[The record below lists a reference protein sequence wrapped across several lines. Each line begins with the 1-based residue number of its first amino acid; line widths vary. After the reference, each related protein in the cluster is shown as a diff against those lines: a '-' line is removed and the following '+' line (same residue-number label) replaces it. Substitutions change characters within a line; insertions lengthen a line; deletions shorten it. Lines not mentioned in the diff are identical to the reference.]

1 MAWLVFT
8 ALKSEPKKLNA
19 EMLKVITDI
28 RKEMTLQ
35 NHWNTQPYQTQSTCL
50 QITLCSCVWEMRY
63 AGNIKEISGKKKYKF

>member
-35 NHWNTQPYQTQSTCL
+35 NHWNTKLY
-50 QITLCSCVWEMRY
+50 
-63 AGNIKEISGKKKYKF
+63 

>member
-1 MAWLVFT
+1 MAWVVFT

-35 NHWNTQPYQTQSTCL
+35 NHWNTKLYQAQSTCL
-50 QITLCSCVWEMRY
+50 QITLCSCVWEIT
-63 AGNIKEISGKKKYKF
+63 AGNIKEISGKKKKNV